1 MDYNK
6 FQTMKKKFSIFLFI
20 SFVSANI
27 NAEIAGVNIDDL
39 TQLYREQITKLLVGN
54 KLFGHY
60 DDGLYQGPVEEI
72 HYQNGDYEIIA
83 DGTTYRGKWKTI
95 NNQICYKQR
104 DWIQFECVLE
114 YVGFN
119 VGMKLYF
126 VEKVD
131 ILFVYVAGMIYE
143 EIYKSIK
150 L

>member
-1 MDYNK
+1 
-6 FQTMKKKFSIFLFI
+6 MKKRFSIFLLIF
-20 SFVSANI
+20 FVSANI
-27 NAEIAGVNIDDL
+27 NAEISGVNVGDL
-39 TQLYREQITKLLVGN
+39 TQLYKEQITKILVGN

-60 DDGLYQGPVEEI
+60 DDGVYQGPVEEI

-83 DGTTYRGKWKTI
+83 DGITYKGKWKTI

-104 DWIQFECVLE
+104 DWIQFECVLV

-119 VGMKLYF
+119 DGMKLYF

-131 ILFVYVAGMIYE
+131 IVFVYVAGMIYE

>member
-1 MDYNK
+1 
-6 FQTMKKKFSIFLFI
+6 MKKQFSIFLLIF
-20 SFVSANI
+20 FVSANI
-27 NAEIAGVNIDDL
+27 NAEISGVNIDDL
-39 TQLYREQITKLLVGN
+39 TQLYKEQITKILVGN

-60 DDGLYQGPVEEI
+60 DDGVYQGPVEEI

-83 DGTTYRGKWKTI
+83 DGITYRGKWKTR

-104 DWIQFECVLE
+104 DWIQFECVLV

-119 VGMKLYF
+119 GDMKLYF

-131 ILFVYVAGMIYE
+131 RGIIYVAGNIYE

>member
-1 MDYNK
+1 
-6 FQTMKKKFSIFLFI
+6 MKKQFSIFLLIF
-20 SFVSANI
+20 FVSANI
-27 NAEIAGVNIDDL
+27 NAEISDVSIRDL
-39 TQLYREQITKLLVGN
+39 TQLYNHQIIKVLVGN

-60 DDGLYQGPVEEI
+60 DDGVYQGPVEEI

-95 NNQICYKQR
+95 NNQICYKQK
-104 DWIQFECVLE
+104 DWIQFECVLV

-119 VGMKLYF
+119 GGMKLYF
-126 VEKVD
+126 VEKVERV
-131 ILFVYVAGMIYE
+131 FVYVAGIIYE